1 MKKGQLDSLAVAEM
15 DRLRANMASD
25 NKKANGCCVR
35 RKDSNI
41 DPNIG
46 PHQFLWISV
55 ISVEI
60 QSKIKYQNL
69 GKLFSKTEWNLR

>member
-1 MKKGQLDSLAVAEM
+1 MSILMMKKGQLDSLAVAEM

-46 PHQFLWISV
+46 PHQFL
-55 ISVEI
+55 
-60 QSKIKYQNL
+60 
-69 GKLFSKTEWNLR
+69 